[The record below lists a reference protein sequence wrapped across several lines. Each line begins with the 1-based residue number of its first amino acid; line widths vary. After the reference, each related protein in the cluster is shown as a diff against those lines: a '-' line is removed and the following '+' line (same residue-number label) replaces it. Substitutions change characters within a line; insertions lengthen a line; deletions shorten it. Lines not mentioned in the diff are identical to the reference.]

1 MDEGV
6 TVGLEVD
13 MDEGLTV
20 GLEVGIDEGVKVD
33 LEVEKELEVCV
44 KEGIEVDVI
53 EGMEV
58 GAKEG
63 LEVIMGEGMT
73 VGLEEGME
81 VGAKEG
87 KEVSMDEGVTVG
99 LKVGMD
105 EGVEVG
111 LEEEEGMEDGNND
124 GHLLHVTGHN
134 SANASLSSHISFAS
148 SCVISIFIIKEQPLV
163 CPYPITLTF
172 SPFWSSSQTC
182 ICRFDRTPDTI
193 DGSTMGT
200 DPVSVSNLR
209 FRRNC
214 GVRCLR
220 LITSKFTLTF
230 R

>member
-53 EGMEV
+53 
-58 GAKEG
+58 
-63 LEVIMGEGMT
+63 
-73 VGLEEGME
+73 EGME